1 MAEHNRSNS
10 EAFQNDQPKLEE
22 DEETEEE
29 SDADES
35 KDEEEQEQEL
45 ERIVSELPVPLVVL
59 TDRASS
65 GEESRKSETLAV
77 TSQVFV
83 AHSDR
88 QFNCESTSQETLGT
102 IDSYEL

>member
-1 MAEHNRSNS
+1 MAEHNHSTA
-10 EAFQNDQPKLEE
+10 EAFQIDQRKLEE

-35 KDEEEQEQEL
+35 KDDEEHEQEL

-59 TDRASS
+59 TDRAST
-65 GEESRKSETLAV
+65 GAESRKSETLPV

-83 AHSDR
+83 ADSDR